1 MFGYLSCSPGS
12 HSRKHAVGQCPCSMQ
27 VGNAYTVL
35 LREKKL
41 PMSLLEDP
49 EKKSGKASRVH
60 LLQTQPFQSTFGQ
73 KQNRKR
79 PRLAADSYSQLRQS
93 AEAGTDK

>member
-1 MFGYLSCSPGS
+1 MMAL
-12 HSRKHAVGQCPCSMQ
+12 MQ

-49 EKKSGKASRVH
+49 EKKTGKASRVH

>member
-1 MFGYLSCSPGS
+1 MEL
-12 HSRKHAVGQCPCSMQ
+12 Q

-49 EKKSGKASRVH
+49 EKKPGKASRVH

-73 KQNRKR
+73 KQSRKR
-79 PRLAADSYSQLRQS
+79 PRLGADSYSQLRQ
-93 AEAGTDK
+93 AAQDTTDKSVPAPSCRAFCRPVAIAR